1 MAGDPSSAA
10 TAGTFTETPRQQGEG
25 LSMGQLWIISVKGAV
40 PHSACFFDYDSGSEN
55 DGWLGFGPA
64 THRRPVSS
72 GKIFTDDETYRLNHG
87 IIFDVVDTVMSQ
99 AADQASED
107 YSSGP
112 YILGVRDCVSFSSD
126 VARYCNLN
134 VPLINMT
141 PYGLIQILAVWNVF
155 VKKW

>member
-1 MAGDPSSAA
+1 
-10 TAGTFTETPRQQGEG
+10 
-25 LSMGQLWIISVKGAV
+25 MGQLWIISVKGAV
-40 PHSACFFDYDSGSEN
+40 PHSACFFDYEAADQK

-72 GKIFTDDETYRLNHG
+72 GKVFTDDETYRLNHG
-87 IIFDVVDTVMSQ
+87 ISFEVIDTVMSE
-99 AADQASED
+99 AADKARKQ

-112 YILGVRDCVSFSSD
+112 YVRGTRDCVSFSAD
-126 VARYCNLN
+126 VARLCNLN

-141 PYGLIQILAVWNVF
+141 PYGLIQILAVWNDY